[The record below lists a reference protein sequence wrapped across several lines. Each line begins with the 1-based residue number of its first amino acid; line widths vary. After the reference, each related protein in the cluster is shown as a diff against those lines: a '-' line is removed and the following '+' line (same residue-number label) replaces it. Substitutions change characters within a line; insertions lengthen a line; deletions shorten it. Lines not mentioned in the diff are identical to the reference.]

1 MKPRAFFAVPAGT
14 YDIVYAGYPRDLLDA
29 QVQVIGGPAAGED
42 LLASPRLEEVEL
54 LYTGWGAPRIDTPL
68 LARLPRL
75 RAVFHAA
82 GTIRSLVSDAFW
94 QREIQITSAYAANA
108 IPVAEF
114 AQAAILLSLKGVWHY
129 ERAAQRDRARPR
141 FIEMPGAF
149 RSTVGLVSLGAIGR
163 LVVQHLKATELQIV
177 AYDPYVTPEAA
188 AALGV
193 RMVTLEEL
201 FRVSDVVSLHAPL
214 LPQTEGLITGPLLDS
229 MKPHAT
235 LLNTARGG
243 LIREPELIE
252 VLRRRPDLTAVLDVT
267 APEPP
272 VPGSPLYELPNV
284 VLTPHVAGSMGP
296 ECKRLGTAMAEE
308 TGRFLAGQPL
318 RWHITRAQF
327 ERMA

>member
-14 YDIVYAGYPRDLLDA
+14 YDIVYAGHPHELLDA
-29 QVQVIGGPAAGED
+29 QVQVIGGPATGED
-42 LLASPRLEEVEL
+42 LLKSPRLEEVEL
-54 LYTGWGAPRIDTPL
+54 LYTGWGAPRLDEPM
-68 LARLPRL
+68 LARLPGL

-82 GTIRSLVSDAFW
+82 GTIKSLVSDAFW
-94 QREIQITSAYAANA
+94 RRGIAVTSAYAANA

-114 AQAAILLSLKGVWHY
+114 AQAAIVLSLKGFWHY
-129 ERAAQRDRARPR
+129 ERAAQRDRAWPR
-141 FIEMPGAF
+141 FIEMPGVF

-177 AYDPYVTPEAA
+177 AYDPYVTPDAA

-193 RMVTLEEL
+193 RMVSLEEL

-214 LPQTEGLITGPLLDS
+214 LPQTQGLITGALLDS
-229 MKPHAT
+229 MKPRAT

-243 LIREPELIE
+243 LIREAELIE
-252 VLRRRPDLTAVLDVT
+252 VLRRRTDLTAVLDVT
-267 APEPP
+267 SPEPP

-296 ECKRLGTAMAEE
+296 ECKRMGTAMAEE
-308 TGRFLAGQPL
+308 TSRFLAGQPL
-318 RWHITRAQF
+318 RWSITRAQC